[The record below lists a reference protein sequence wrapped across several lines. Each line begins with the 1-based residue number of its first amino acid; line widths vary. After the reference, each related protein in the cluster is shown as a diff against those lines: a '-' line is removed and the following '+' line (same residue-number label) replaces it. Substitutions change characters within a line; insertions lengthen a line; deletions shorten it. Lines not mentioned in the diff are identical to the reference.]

1 MDSVSGLG
9 LPILAL
15 QAWDGFGWAGQ
26 AVFTWRVVHQWLAS
40 EKAKKSVLPPSFW
53 AWSLVGTVL
62 LIVYAAHRRDPVF
75 LLGPLV
81 NACLYGRN
89 LWMSRRPQSVGAAA
103 TPRPVSRSV
112 LWPVLAGIALFAAVT
127 IEAIG
132 PHHGLVQ
139 FERGV
144 PWLVVGFFGQTL
156 WSGRFVVQWYESER
170 KGVSHLPASFFR
182 MSIAGALLLFTY
194 AVSQKDW
201 VNMAAYALNPIP
213 YVRNLVLLRRHAAE
227 GADDAA

>member
-1 MDSVSGLG
+1 MALTPGAGV
-9 LPILAL
+9 LAL
-15 QAWDGFGWAGQ
+15 QVLDGFGWAGQ

-40 EKAKKSVLPPSFW
+40 EKAKMSVLPPSFW
-53 AWSLVGTVL
+53 AWSLLGTAL
-62 LIVYAAHRRDPVF
+62 LVVYAAHRRDPVF

-81 NACLYGRN
+81 NGFLYARN
-89 LWMSRRPQSVGAAA
+89 LWMSRRGARSPRAA
-103 TPRPVSRSV
+103 ERAV
-112 LWPVLAGIALFAAVT
+112 LWPVLAGVAVFAAVT

-132 PHHGLVQ
+132 PHHGLVH

-144 PWLVVGFFGQTL
+144 LWLAIGFAGQAL
-156 WSGRFVVQWYESER
+156 WSGRFVVQWYESEK

-182 MSIAGALLLFTY
+182 MSVAGAVLLFAY

-213 YVRNLVLLRRHAAE
+213 YVRNLVLLRRTAA
-227 GADDAA
+227 DA